1 MTLQFYF
8 LLQNPLKPC
17 FLLLRPYFL
26 PLPRLIS
33 TSCLL
38 YHSPCTLDLPGLLC
52 PTFPSSYSFSFFLTF
67 VPKILTSCLL
77 YIFSFSLYFASPPSV
92 SCPPWPNSWPLYP
105 PSCPLCY
112 YSWDPPDLPPSP
124 CLGFPFCSP
133 RGSVHP
139 SHSFPNRCRPTF
151 K

>member
-26 PLPRLIS
+26 PLPQLIS

-38 YHSPCTLDLPGLLC
+38 YHSRTLDLLCLLC

-67 VPKILTSCLL
+67 LPKTLTSYLL
-77 YIFSFSLYFASPPSV
+77 YIFSFSLCFASPHPV

-105 PSCPLCY
+105 LPVHCRRY
-112 YSWDPPDLPPSP
+112 YPWDPPDLPPSP
-124 CLGFPFCSP
+124 CLSLPFCSLH
-133 RGSVHP
+133 GSVHP
-139 SHSFPNRCRPTF
+139 SHSLPNRCRPTF